1 LLKTSIDKSWEK
13 KLKLEF
19 DKDYFKKLESFL
31 AKEYQKRNIYPH
43 SNNIFKAFNASTFEG
58 TKVVIIGQD
67 PYHQRGQ
74 AHGLSFSVDKNV
86 KVPPSLKNIFKEI
99 ENDLEHPSKLNDG
112 CLEGWASQGVLLLN
126 SILTVEDSKPMAHQN
141 QGWEIFTDK
150 VIEILDTQ
158 KENLVFMLWGKPAE
172 SKAKNVDSKRHLVLT
187 APHPSPLS
195 SYRGFFGC
203 KHFSKCN
210 DYLKRNGQR
219 PISW

>member
-1 LLKTSIDKSWEK
+1 M
-13 KLKLEF
+13 LKLEF

-31 AKEYQKRNIYPH
+31 AKEYQKKNIYPP

-112 CLEGWASQGVLLLN
+112 CLEDWASQGVLLLN